1 MTKPSHRPDDAP
13 HSPSRSDR
21 KRAAILSAAEAI
33 FLVSGYLAT
42 NMDEVA
48 SRSGVSKQT
57 IYKHF
62 GNKEALFVE
71 IVTRRTREAGD
82 HVHFELPEPE
92 LAEDVVPYLSS
103 YAYRQL
109 SVVLTPEL
117 MSLRRLVVGEV
128 SRFPDLARVLYEH
141 GPQRAVDALAESFT
155 RIAARGLLRVD
166 NPTTAA
172 THFNWLVMGEPV
184 NRAMLLGDS
193 AIPTDTEL
201 RAQAHDAV
209 RVFMAAYGPRTIE

>member
-1 MTKPSHRPDDAP
+1 MTNPPHRPNATSD
-13 HSPSRSDR
+13 SLSRSDR
-21 KRAAILSAAEAI
+21 KRAAILGAAETI
-33 FLVSGYLAT
+33 FLAGGYLAT

-62 GNKEALFVE
+62 GSKEALFVE
-71 IVTRRTREAGD
+71 IVTRQTREAGD
-82 HVHFELPEPE
+82 NVLVELPEPQ
-92 LAEDVVPYLSS
+92 LPEDVVPYLSS

-109 SVVLTPEL
+109 SIVLTPEL
-117 MSLRRLVVGEV
+117 MRLRRLVVGEV

-141 GPQRAVDALAESFT
+141 GPQRAIEALTATFT
-155 RIAARGLLRVD
+155 RLSARGLLRVD

-172 THFNWLVMGEPV
+172 AHYNWLVMGEPV

-193 AIPTDTEL
+193 AIPTNAEL
-201 RAQAHDAV
+201 RDHANDAV
-209 RVFMAAYGPRTIE
+209 RVFMAAYGAPEMG